1 MAAPRPDSI
10 VKVKEA
16 IRDKLHDLTM
26 RQLHLL
32 EAFIDDS
39 QEPANQNGDKKTT

>member
-1 MAAPRPDSI
+1 MAAPRPTDSV

-26 RQLHLL
+26 RQLQQV
-32 EAFIDDS
+32 EKFIDDS
-39 QEPANQNGDKKTT
+39 QKPANPKGKKTT